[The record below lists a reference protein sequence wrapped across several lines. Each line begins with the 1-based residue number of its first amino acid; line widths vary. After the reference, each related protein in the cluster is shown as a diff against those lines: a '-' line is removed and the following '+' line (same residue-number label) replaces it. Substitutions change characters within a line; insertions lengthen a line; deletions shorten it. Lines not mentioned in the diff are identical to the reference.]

1 MTISSTDSKAIFT
14 ADGIVVAYPYSFR
27 ADNDSD
33 IEVYLDTAKQSTGY
47 TLVRAGDDIGGTV
60 TFDTPPAD
68 QVEVTLLR
76 VIPLTQGTDYQ
87 PYDAFPAET
96 HEDALDKLTMIS
108 QQHEEVLSRALTEP
122 IGTPDQ
128 PEEGYQHNLTT
139 LRDAANAH
147 PMKAIAGSA
156 YCSFDG
162 SIASPAVVNGHNIS
176 GIVKDATGVY
186 TLSFTTPLAH
196 ANFIV
201 TGLSGDNGT
210 NNGKQMMITGRTT
223 TTFRIS
229 MLSYNGNPADADTI
243 NVLVVGG

>member
-108 QQHEEVLSRALTEP
+108 QQLTENLSRVPTEP

-128 PEEGYQHNLTT
+128 PEEGYPHNLTIS
-139 LRDAANAH
+139 RDVADTHPTSAITGLDTALNNHATSISTNAVDID
-147 PMKAIAGSA
+147 ALEVETAT
-156 YCSFDG
+156 YG
-162 SIASPAVVNGHNIS
+162 SIVTKNFW
-176 GIVKDATGVY
+176 TGTQAQY
-186 TLSFTTPLAH
+186 LSLIH
-196 ANFIV
+196 I
-201 TGLSGDNGT
+201 
-210 NNGKQMMITGRTT
+210 
-223 TTFRIS
+223 
-229 MLSYNGNPADADTI
+229 
-243 NVLVVGG
+243 